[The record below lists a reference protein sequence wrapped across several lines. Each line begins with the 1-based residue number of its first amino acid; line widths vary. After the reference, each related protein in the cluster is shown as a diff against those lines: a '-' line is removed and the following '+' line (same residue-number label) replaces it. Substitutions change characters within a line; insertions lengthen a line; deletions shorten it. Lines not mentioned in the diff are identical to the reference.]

1 MTNLNNTKETFAEKN
16 LVVIPVYNVEAD
28 YINDAISSILNGVGT
43 QVRDFIYIEDIAD
56 ICVKTLKFDIKN
68 EVINFFTNKGGLL
81 NELIEEMSKIYRY
94 GLKVTY
100 IIEGLIDMGEIKRAQ
115 RIIDLISLH

>member
-1 MTNLNNTKETFAEKN
+1 MTNLNNTKETFAKKN
-16 LVVIPVYNVEAD
+16 LVVIPVYNVETD
-28 YINDAISSILNGVGT
+28 YIKDAISSILNGVGT

-68 EVINFFTNKGGLL
+68 EVINFLTNKGGLL

-115 RIIDLISLH
+115 RTVDLISLH

>member
-1 MTNLNNTKETFAEKN
+1 MTNLNNTKETFAKKN
-16 LVVIPVYNVEAD
+16 LVVIPVYNVETD
-28 YINDAISSILNGVGT
+28 YIKDAISSILNGVGT

-68 EVINFFTNKGGLL
+68 EVINFLTNKGGLL

-94 GLKVTY
+94 GLNVTY

>member
-1 MTNLNNTKETFAEKN
+1 MTNLNNTKETFAKKN
-16 LVVIPVYNVEAD
+16 LVVIPVYNVETD
-28 YINDAISSILNGVGT
+28 YIEDAISSILNGVGT

-100 IIEGLIDMGEIKRAQ
+100 IIEGLIDMGEIKRA
-115 RIIDLISLH
+115 

>member
-1 MTNLNNTKETFAEKN
+1 MTSLNNTKETFAKKN
-16 LVVIPVYNVEAD
+16 LVVIPVYNVETD
-28 YINDAISSILNGVGT
+28 YIKDAISSILNGVGT

-68 EVINFFTNKGGLL
+68 EVINFLTNKGGLL

-115 RIIDLISLH
+115 RTVDLISLH